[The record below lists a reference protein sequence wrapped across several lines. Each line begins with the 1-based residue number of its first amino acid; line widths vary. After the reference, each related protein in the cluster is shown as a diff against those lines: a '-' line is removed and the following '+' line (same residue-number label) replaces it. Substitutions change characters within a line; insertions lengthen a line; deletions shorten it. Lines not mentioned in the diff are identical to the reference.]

1 MLKIS
6 FDFDEVSNKVSN
18 VKVITTT
25 TQKASTKKFDLEVEE
40 NKLTLTS
47 EAIDKLGAVAGDRIS
62 VNYWTV
68 DSETTY
74 PIISKSDVFTDGADG
89 NKLTQKGTVSFKGQ
103 QRISLLKF
111 GNLFEFSQFIDKAGK
126 VRDDVFKLVPVKDDR
141 LSDDAKIFSDEQEIT
156 KELDASRVEDE
167 IDTILGEENY
177 EDVLPF

>member
-62 VNYWTV
+62 VNY
-68 DSETTY
+68 
-74 PIISKSDVFTDGADG
+74 
-89 NKLTQKGTVSFKGQ
+89 
-103 QRISLLKF
+103 
-111 GNLFEFSQFIDKAGK
+111 
-126 VRDDVFKLVPVKDDR
+126 
-141 LSDDAKIFSDEQEIT
+141 
-156 KELDASRVEDE
+156 
-167 IDTILGEENY
+167 
-177 EDVLPF
+177 